1 MTAIAE
7 EFPEVFALPRER
19 RAELI
24 EALQESLEVEA
35 DAYELPPAFV
45 EELQRRAAE
54 LRANPSI
61 GVPWEVVEA
70 AAAARRK
77 K

>member
-19 RAELI
+19 RAELV
-24 EALQESLEVEA
+24 EALQESLASEA
-35 DAYELPPAFV
+35 EAEELPQAFV
-45 EELQRRAAE
+45 EELRRRASE
-54 LRANPSI
+54 LRADPSI